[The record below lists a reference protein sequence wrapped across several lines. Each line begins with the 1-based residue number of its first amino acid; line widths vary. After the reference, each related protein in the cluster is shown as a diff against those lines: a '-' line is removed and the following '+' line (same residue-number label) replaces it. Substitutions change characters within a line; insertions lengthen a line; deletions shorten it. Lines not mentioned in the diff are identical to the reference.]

1 MPNLTFLYL
10 SIGRIYRHLQL
21 WDQALEYFATAVNLN
36 EQLGINDPIPYLA
49 IANTYAQMGE
59 FFIAALNV
67 QVALDMTPANPDVY
81 GQLGVIYHKSRN
93 YEGAIPALQ
102 CAIDGCTAEES
113 CEVRQ
118 CDPNI
123 DPMVAIEGLPL
134 TDNTIVYYFT
144 YGSVLSGLH
153 REGDD
158 NCDRAVV
165 VFDELRAKYAD
176 DETIM
181 SIVRAGEEICN
192 YDEIGTTEEPSMIET
207 PTVEPMP

>member
-1 MPNLTFLYL
+1 
-10 SIGRIYRHLQL
+10 
-21 WDQALEYFATAVNLN
+21 
-36 EQLGINDPIPYLA
+36 
-49 IANTYAQMGE
+49 MGE

>member
-1 MPNLTFLYL
+1 
-10 SIGRIYRHLQL
+10 
-21 WDQALEYFATAVNLN
+21 
-36 EQLGINDPIPYLA
+36 
-49 IANTYAQMGE
+49 
-59 FFIAALNV
+59 
-67 QVALDMTPANPDVY
+67 
-81 GQLGVIYHKSRN
+81 
-93 YEGAIPALQ
+93 
-102 CAIDGCTAEES
+102 
-113 CEVRQ
+113 
-118 CDPNI
+118 
-123 DPMVAIEGLPL
+123 MVAIEGLPL

-192 YDEIGTTEEPSMIET
+192 YDEIGTTEEPTMTET
-207 PTVEPMP
+207 PTVEPTP